1 MHLVLFCFDIILSNI
16 WNLWVNDLIIIVC
29 IIFMLRKNLFV
40 NNLLNFNFFLIFNNF
55 FTFFMLNFSRLRNL
69 IYYLLINISWELH
82 LFMIFDMTLILI
94 EVFLV
99 CIYIIRLFFSFF
111 LKYLKIKWFLRLV
124 LHILISF
131 VASLINHFFDN
142 AGG

>member
-1 MHLVLFCFDIILSNI
+1 MVLFCLDIILSSI

-40 NNLLNFNFFLIFNNF
+40 NNLLNFKFFLIFNNF
-55 FTFFMLNFSRLRNL
+55 FSFFMLNFSRLRNL
-69 IYYLLINISWELH
+69 IYYLLIIISWELH

>member
-1 MHLVLFCFDIILSNI
+1 
-16 WNLWVNDLIIIVC
+16 
-29 IIFMLRKNLFV
+29 
-40 NNLLNFNFFLIFNNF
+40 
-55 FTFFMLNFSRLRNL
+55 MLNFSRLRNL
-69 IYYLLINISWELH
+69 IYYLLIIISWELH

-142 AGG
+142 AGS